1 VLRFPEPFPRR
12 PAIQE
17 STSGRTG
24 NVPVIGIPCDV
35 RREARPLA
43 FVFENYVRR
52 IERGGGLPLLLPPLA
67 DPGRAALALDLVDG
81 VLFVGGED
89 IDPRA
94 YGEEPLPT
102 HEPVA
107 DGRGASDLAVAG
119 AVLER
124 GLPVLGVC
132 YGCQL
137 LAVASGGALWQDVPT
152 QVEGAQ
158 RHGGRYPDLPNHPV
172 DVTDGSRLQA
182 ILGASRLDVN
192 TAHHQ
197 AVKRLGDGWT
207 VTARSDDGLAE
218 AIEGPAGGPF
228 VLGVEWHPELMDD
241 APEQQR
247 LFDALVHAAGAARR

>member
-1 VLRFPEPFPRR
+1 M
-12 PAIQE
+12 
-17 STSGRTG
+17 
-24 NVPVIGIPCDV
+24 

-52 IERGGGLPLLLPPLA
+52 VERAGGLPILLPPLRDA
-67 DPGRAALALDLVDG
+67 GRVGAALDLVDG

-89 IDPRA
+89 IDPRE

-102 HEPVA
+102 HEPTA
-107 DGRGASDLAVAG
+107 AGRGAFDLAIARE
-119 AVLER
+119 VLAR

-137 LAVASGGALWQDVPT
+137 LAVAAGGALWQDVPS
-152 QVEGAQ
+152 QVKGAGA
-158 RHGGRYPDLPNHPV
+158 HGGRYPDLPNHPI
-172 DVTDGSRLQA
+172 DVLGGSRLHA
-182 ILGASRLDVN
+182 IVGTERLNVN

-197 AVKRLGDGWT
+197 AVKRLADGWS
-207 VTARSDDGLAE
+207 VTARAGDGIVE

-241 APEQQR
+241 APQQQR
-247 LFDALVHAAGAARR
+247 LFDALVRAAGAGRR

>member
-1 VLRFPEPFPRR
+1 
-12 PAIQE
+12 
-17 STSGRTG
+17 
-24 NVPVIGIPCDV
+24 VIGIPCDV

-43 FVFENYVRR
+43 FVFQNYVHRL
-52 IERGGGLPLLLPPLA
+52 ESAGALPLLLPPLA
-67 DPGRAALALDLVDG
+67 DLSRIGAALDRVDG

-107 DGRGASDLAVAG
+107 GARGAFDLAVA
-119 AVLER
+119 ATVLER

-137 LAVASGGALWQDVPT
+137 LAVASGGSLWQDLPS
-152 QVEGAQ
+152 QVEGAGP
-158 RHGGRYPDLPNHPV
+158 HGGRYPDLPSHPI
-172 DVTDGSRLQA
+172 DVADGSRLRD
-182 ILGASRLDVN
+182 IVGAARIDVN

-197 AVKRLGDGWT
+197 AVKRLGHGWT
-207 VTARSDDGLAE
+207 VTARSDDGVVE
-218 AIEGPAGGPF
+218 AIEGPVHGPF
-228 VLGVEWHPELMDD
+228 ALGVEWHPELMED

-247 LFDALVHAAGAARR
+247 LFDALVRAASVALR